1 MLRRHLRGRRLARGL
16 VVEALYR
23 QDVVGGKASDHLE
36 EILSREQVAPPLE
49 AFAREI
55 LSAYARS
62 AESVDALIARFLENW
77 KFEEIRPLERSIL
90 RMATAELLH
99 LDTPVP
105 VVINEAV
112 ELVKV
117 FCGEEPR
124 ALVNG
129 VLDAI
134 ARERNIT

>member
-1 MLRRHLRGRRLARGL
+1 MLRRYLRGRRLARGL

-23 QDVVGGKASDHLE
+23 QDVVGGKAGDHLE

-55 LSAYARS
+55 LSAYVRS

-134 ARERNIT
+134 ARERNLT

>member
-23 QDVVGGKASDHLE
+23 QDVVGGKAKDHLE

-55 LSAYARS
+55 LEAYTRS
-62 AESVDALIARFLENW
+62 GESVDALIARFLENW
-77 KFEEIRPLERSIL
+77 KFEEIRPLERAIL
-90 RMATAELLH
+90 RVATAELLH

-112 ELVKV
+112 ELVKM

-134 ARERNIT
+134 ARERNLS